1 MKSARKI
8 VEMIECT
15 RSGEFSILTLNRP
28 DVLNALCFELLD
40 SLESQLDAVSRSDAR
55 CLIVTGAGGK
65 AFSAG
70 ADIKELVGRSVRE
83 ELDGT
88 RKGQRVLSKLEAL
101 RQPSIALVDGY
112 ALGGGCEL
120 SLACTFRLATPG
132 AKFGLPE
139 VKLGLVP
146 GYGGT
151 QRLPRLVGVP
161 LALEVMLSGR
171 FIGAE
176 EALRAGLVSRIVDPE
191 GGLEAAME
199 FGRTFCANSLMATGF
214 IRDAVRL
221 GGQMPLQDGLEV
233 EAQLSS
239 LSYRTEDG
247 REGLQAFIDKRR
259 PSVTDR

>member
-1 MKSARKI
+1 M
-8 VEMIECT
+8 
-15 RSGEFSILTLNRP
+15 TLNRP

-40 SLESQLDAVSRSDAR
+40 ALESRLDEIDRSDAR
-55 CLIVTGAGGK
+55 CVIFTGAGGK

-70 ADIKELVGRSVRE
+70 ADIKELVGRTVHE
-83 ELDGT
+83 ELEGT
-88 RKGQRVLSKLEAL
+88 RKGQRVLSRLESL

-120 SLACTFRLATPG
+120 SLACTFRLATPR
-132 AKFGLPE
+132 ARFGLPE

-151 QRLPRLVGVP
+151 QRLPRLIGVP

-171 FIGAE
+171 FIEAE
-176 EALRAGLVSRIVDPE
+176 EALRAGLVSRVVDAE
-191 GGLEAAME
+191 GALDAAMA
-199 FGRTFCANSLMATGF
+199 FGRTFCANSLMATRF

-221 GGQMPLQDGLEV
+221 GVQMPLQDGLEV

-247 REGLQAFIDKRR
+247 REGLQAFIEKRR
-259 PSVTDR
+259 PKVADR